1 MLLYHSADL
10 LWASKIRSVAD
21 ALGLAA
27 RPVRTLEM
35 LEARLADSPVAALC
49 VDLDAPDVALAL
61 IDRLRGEAA
70 TASQR
75 GIRVLAY
82 GPHVAVD
89 ALQQAR
95 ERGASRVMTRG
106 AFDRTMAEVI
116 RDLTKATGPGT
127 PAEG

>member
-21 ALGLAA
+21 SLGLPA

-35 LEARLADSPVAALC
+35 LEARLADSPVVALC

-70 TASQR
+70 TPVQKQ
-75 GIRVLAY
+75 IRVLAY
-82 GPHVAVD
+82 GPHVAVG

-95 ERGASRVMTRG
+95 ERGATRVMTRG
-106 AFDRTMAEVI
+106 AFDKSMAEVI
-116 RDLTKATGPGT
+116 RGLMELMAGG
-127 PAEG
+127 